1 MSWAKLAS
9 NSRSTALTDS
19 NSTDTPSGTGSRRDS
34 NVSSAGSNSSVKNMF
49 KRLSLGKAVNSDS
62 SEKSSDSSW
71 KSVKR
76 MSLSVESRNSDRRPS
91 DGSVGSEQNQEGG
104 TDRVLDRANRKMSL
118 AFKKLGKAQFGLASI
133 LSAASI
139 AQSASDKRPKLVI
152 WPEWN
157 DVDVNA
163 EKWGVNQQ
171 DMAHKGKE
179 KDKGKSPVVS
189 HSFDD
194 PEGKIEMP
202 PGMRVDHWKRPQDY
216 ITEKT
221 PVVIDP
227 DGMSSFNLITNN
239 EHLHESELMR
249 YIISQIMA
257 LWEICAVKNPPQ
269 DQMPA
274 DPGVPYEEVSH
285 TWKPWEHIYTM
296 NKVQKGPHIPPYNPY
311 GKYAVRLYWMGCW
324 RKIIVDDT
332 LPFDEN
338 DRLML
343 PCTTMQNEVWPMLL
357 TKALIKVA
365 ALDYTGGNPSC
376 EFGDVSIVSCLTGWL
391 PEAIP
396 LQGFLLDDQGTN
408 QSKLHLKKPTSGR
421 ASPLVTAGQVLDK
434 FISLS
439 NQPSRENSAIKPRKK
454 IGVNDDLRYGH
465 ISEVWELLRGVL
477 PEFKLPLQEWQKA
490 LLEEEKAK
498 RDETASVDGTK
509 EEKSDK
515 DSASK
520 DGKVEKP
527 DGKPAGKDGG
537 KEKGAKDAKEK
548 EKGKDGKDKKGDKD
562 KDKKGENL
570 DFGSKRGQSRLGS
583 SRKAI
588 GSRLDVDNEEKTLD
602 ETPIPENPEVVIFAS
617 YRTTPKYPVKISVL
631 GENADAS
638 ERLRQN
644 GLSHMYPHPVLITQT
659 RACPLEPPPPPEKI
673 PAWKTIRPRKKKTT
687 PSDEPVADPEPPKP
701 IQCLEITSPF
711 VNYKVSPVPI
721 PTDTH
726 RPKSALER
734 GGTRSRP
741 GTGHVTSIEETDEN
755 APEPETVKE
764 PPKEEHVEELTPVE
778 VVEEK
783 PLTPSKGTKSARK
796 SAGKKETE
804 ASPKAERKMSSKAGS
819 AKEKERS
826 KSISK
831 PGSREGKREEAGTPK
846 PEKQAEAKPAPP
858 SAQTTKLEPPGS
870 GDQAGGLAVP
880 PENGEGDGSVHEE
893 ETAEKEPVQEEI
905 TKPTKKWMDFDQFC
919 RCFKTLYIYHKPN
932 TYPCSVKHSD
942 LKKLEFKYHP
952 HQSVAP
958 QPPAP
963 TKGDKKSAP
972 NASGVNTSPS
982 KTVQTPSHTFTSA
995 MASPTTNPLL
1005 HNSPQ
1010 GAAQGTYDDKAP
1022 YYLFVDNLQPTE
1034 IVVSFSSLSRW
1045 PEPPPAPVEEKK
1057 SHTSL
1062 KGAKDKIDD
1071 KEMTNVTSSS
1081 VLEGSIASEKAAPPN
1096 VTPGTL
1102 VAEPYSWK
1110 SLVTGQPILRLKT
1123 SAIRAAVLCLPAGR
1137 HVLKFMMS
1145 GPLGYHVHLCSSTQ
1159 FVFGDEETVMAQLT
1173 KESCIFVDNANQVIT
1188 CIGKCINAFGD
1199 QEEFVKAWKELTLAH
1214 CPYQNDK
1221 QMSKQNHFKVFS
1233 EALYT
1238 TLRKVLRDIA
1248 SPEIAFAWRA
1258 FMFDATSKNI
1268 LSIPAG
1274 SRPATGHTSHRGSAK
1289 PAATKGAKQTVAQP
1303 EEQPEKTSS
1312 SWENRQATTE
1322 EQVATVKLQKQW
1334 KGYWV
1339 RKIRAARTPGS
1350 EENQKVLQNLQK
1362 CWAIIEQNL
1371 DPNNPDHPGLFLFRQ
1386 MFKIEPD
1393 LMVKYPFY
1401 KDEWNKISYND
1412 YKGQFPDQP
1421 PNNWFV
1427 VFREVFHVME
1437 EMLAVPKLYVPIST
1451 CMLRVINNDTGEEI
1465 PRVFQKVAPYVYK
1478 KNRKGYTFVAEART
1492 TDQPLQTGTWRM
1504 RMIGSLSPLP
1514 APLRG
1519 EVNSSFSV
1527 KEIKDYYLPNSKNV
1541 IFRYAVKVTEDHL
1554 TSIQMN
1560 TSKSDVHIKL
1570 VVLNNEEEVASTL
1583 GKGHAVIPAFTF
1595 LKDINPDEEPKRS
1608 TSRASNKGDSKA
1620 KKGGKRGGS
1629 GKSND
1634 GRGSTPTPTSRSP
1647 RRSSQIDHHSDGG
1660 LSDGDLEE
1668 RDLRPHKYIVEAQ
1681 VLKDSWPL
1689 SESSWNF
1696 VQMLKEMEKNELKVA
1711 FKEKPVEEPAKTEK
1725 APAAADKGAKG
1736 GKGGK
1741 GGKDKGKD
1749 KDGKGSRPPSQ
1760 QFDLGKPHWTL
1771 RVVSDANAVED
1782 IEIKKDTER
1791 ADEIRALKKAWED
1804 AEPGRAAKAMQSR
1817 LKYLSTH
1824 TIKLNDDEE
1833 EGEKVEGEGG
1843 DQPGYVPPQTPGSFL
1858 GDDDGNL
1865 TLEPP
1870 PPPTPK
1876 EMLQP
1881 VDITPFLRH
1890 TTDSP
1895 RYLDEEETQR
1905 RFQEQQKQIAE
1916 YKAFRQQVEEWRK
1929 KDKELRN
1936 MTKEKQ
1942 IQECEELQAM
1952 LDAAR
1957 ESINKP
1963 REAFRQT
1970 YLEAERKKLEEL
1982 EAKEAALQADAA
1994 AKSPKGKKGSAKG
2007 KKSPSAKKKK

>member
-1 MSWAKLAS
+1 MAS
-9 NSRSTALTDS
+9 KGANKKASS
-19 NSTDTPSGTGSRRDS
+19 NR
-34 NVSSAGSNSSVKNMF
+34 VSSATP
-49 KRLSLGKAVNSDS
+49 R
-62 SEKSSDSSW
+62 E
-71 KSVKR
+71 
-76 MSLSVESRNSDRRPS
+76 
-91 DGSVGSEQNQEGG
+91 
-104 TDRVLDRANRKMSL
+104 
-118 AFKKLGKAQFGLASI
+118 
-133 LSAASI
+133 AASI

-157 DVDVNA
+157 DTDVNA
-163 EKWGVNQQ
+163 EKW
-171 DMAHKGKE
+171 DMAHKGKKE
-179 KDKGKSPVVS
+179 DKGKSPVVS

-202 PGMRVDHWKRPQDY
+202 SGMKVDHWKRPQDY

-221 PVVIDP
+221 PVVVDP
-227 DGMSSFNLITNN
+227 DGMSSFDLITCN

-257 LWEICAVKNPPQ
+257 LWEICAVKNPPP

-296 NKVQKGPHIPPYNPY
+296 NKVQKGPHVPPYNPY

-324 RKIIVDDT
+324 RKIIVDDS

-338 DRLML
+338 ECCLL
-343 PCTTMQNEVWPMLL
+343 PCSTMQHEVWPMLL

-365 ALDYTGGNPSC
+365 ALDYTGGNPNC
-376 EFGDVSIVSCLTGWL
+376 EFGDISIVSCLTGWL

-396 LQGFLLDDQGTN
+396 LQ
-408 QSKLHLKKPTSGR
+408 
-421 ASPLVTAGQVLDK
+421 
-434 FISLS
+434 
-439 NQPSRENSAIKPRKK
+439 
-454 IGVNDDLRYGH
+454 YGH
-465 ISEVWELLRGVL
+465 ISEVWDLLKGVL

-498 RDETASVDGTK
+498 KEEQNIGEANK

-520 DGKVEKP
+520 DGKVDKP
-527 DGKPAGKDGG
+527 DGKPPGKDGG

-548 EKGKDGKDKKGDKD
+548 EKGGKDGKDKKGDKD
-562 KDKKGENL
+562 KDKKGE
-570 DFGSKRGQSRLGS
+570 K
-583 SRKAI
+583 
-588 GSRLDVDNEEKTLD
+588 EKTLD
-602 ETPIPENPEVVIFAS
+602 ETPIPEHPEVVIFAS
-617 YRTTPKYPVKISVL
+617 YRSSPKHPVKISVL

-644 GLSHMYPHPVLITQT
+644 GLSHLYPHPVLVTQT
-659 RACPLEPPPPPEKI
+659 RSCPLEPPPPPEKI
-673 PAWKTIRPRKKKTT
+673 PAWKLIRPKKKKTT
-687 PSDEPVADPEPPKP
+687 PHDEPVAEPEPPKP

-741 GTGHVTSIEETDEN
+741 GTGNVHSIEETDEN
-755 APEPETVKE
+755 APEPEPVKE
-764 PPKEEHVEELTPVE
+764 IPKEEPVEDLTPVE

-783 PLTPSKGTKSARK
+783 PVTPSKSKGGRK
-796 SAGKKETE
+796 SAGKKDTE
-804 ASPKAERKMSSKAGS
+804 ASPRGERKGSSKSTSG
-819 AKEKERS
+819 KDKERT
-826 KSISK
+826 KSASK
-831 PGSREGKREEAGTPK
+831 PPSREGKRED
-846 PEKQAEAKPAPP
+846 EKQVKPPVEKAPEPKIVAPAPQQ
-858 SAQTTKLEPPGS
+858 SVLESPGG

-880 PENGEGDGSVHEE
+880 PENGEVGEGSVHDGDVVDTEPAVEE
-893 ETAEKEPVQEEI
+893 DILKI
-905 TKPTKKWMDFDQFC
+905 KKKWMDFEEFC

-942 LKKLEFKYHP
+942 LK
-952 HQSVAP
+952 SVAP
-958 QPPAP
+958 PPPAP
-963 TKGDKKSAP
+963 AKGDKKTAP
-972 NASGVNTSPS
+972 NASG
-982 KTVQTPSHTFTSA
+982 
-995 MASPTTNPLL
+995 
-1005 HNSPQ
+1005 
-1010 GAAQGTYDDKAP
+1010 AAQGGYDDKAP

-1045 PEPPPAPVEEKK
+1045 PEPAPAPVEEKK
-1057 SHTSL
+1057 SHTSV

-1071 KEMTNVTSSS
+1071 KEATNITSSS
-1081 VLEGSIASEKAAPPN
+1081 VMDGSISGEKIAPA
-1096 VTPGTL
+1096 VVHPGTL

-1110 SLVTGQPILRLKT
+1110 SLVTGQPILRLRT
-1123 SAIRAAVLCLPAGR
+1123 TAIRAAVLCLPAGR

-1173 KESCIFVDNANQVIT
+1173 KESCIFVDNATQIINA
-1188 CIGKCINAFGD
+1188 IGKCINTFQD
-1199 QEEFVKAWKELTLAH
+1199 QTEYQKAWKELTAAH

-1221 QMSKQNHFKVFS
+1221 LMSKQHHFKVFS
-1233 EALYT
+1233 EALYS

-1248 SPEIAFAWRA
+1248 SPDIAFAWRA
-1258 FMFDATSKNI
+1258 FMFDATTKNI
-1268 LSIPAG
+1268 MSVSSG

-1289 PAATKGAKQTVAQP
+1289 PQATKAKQPVTQT
-1303 EEQPEKTSS
+1303 EEPAEKSSS
-1312 SWENRQATTE
+1312 SWENRQPTTE

-1339 RKIRAARTPGS
+1339 RKIRAARQSGS
-1350 EENQKVLQNLQK
+1350 DENIKVSQNLQK
-1362 CWAIIEQNL
+1362 CWSLIEQNL
-1371 DPNNPDHPGLFLFRQ
+1371 DAGNPEHPGLYLLRL
-1386 MFKIEPD
+1386 MFKQDPD
-1393 LMVKYPFY
+1393 MMAKYPFY

-1412 YKGQFPDQP
+1412 YKGNFPDQP

-1427 VFREVFHVME
+1427 VFREVFHVTE

-1465 PRVFQKVAPYVYK
+1465 PRVFQKVAPYIYK

-1492 TDQPLQTGTWRM
+1492 TDQSLQAGLWRM

-1514 APLRG
+1514 APSRA
-1519 EVNSSFSV
+1519 EVNSSFV
-1527 KEIKDYYLPNSKNV
+1527 TKEIRDYYIPNSKNV

-1560 TSKSDVHIKL
+1560 TSKSDVSIKL
-1570 VVLNNEEEVASTL
+1570 VILNNEEEVASTL

-1608 TSRASNKGDSKA
+1608 TSRSSNKGDSKG
-1620 KKGGKRGGS
+1620 KKGKRGGS

-1634 GRGSTPTPTSRSP
+1634 GRGSTPTRSP
-1647 RRSSQIDHHSDGG
+1647 RRSSQADHQSDGG
-1660 LSDGDLEE
+1660 LSDGDIEE
-1668 RDLRPHKYIVEAQ
+1668 KDLKPHKYIIEAQ

-1689 SESSWNF
+1689 SEASWTF
-1696 VQMLKEMEKNELKVA
+1696 VQMLREMEKNELKVA
-1711 FKEKPVEEPAKTEK
+1711 FKEKTVEDPPKTEK

-1736 GKGGK
+1736 GKAGK

-1771 RVVSDANAVED
+1771 RIVSDANAVED

-1804 AEPGRAAKAMQSR
+1804 ADPGRAAKAMQSR

-1824 TIKLNDDEE
+1824 TIKLKDDEE
-1833 EGEKVEGEGG
+1833 EGEKEDGEGG
-1843 DQPGYVPPQTPGSFL
+1843 DTVGYAPPQTPGSLL
-1858 GDDDGNL
+1858 GEDDGNL

-1870 PPPTPK
+1870 PPPQPK

-1881 VDITPFLRH
+1881 VDYTPFIRRS
-1890 TTDSP
+1890 TDTP
-1895 RYLDEEETQR
+1895 RYLDEEELQR
-1905 RFQEQQKQIAE
+1905 KFQEQQQQIAE
-1916 YKAFRQQVEEWRK
+1916 YKTFRQQVEDWRK

-1942 IQECEELQAM
+1942 IEECEELQAM

-1957 ESINKP
+1957 ESVNQP
-1963 REAFRQT
+1963 REAFRQK

-1982 EAKEAALQADAA
+1982 EAKEAAQKAETE

>member
-1 MSWAKLAS
+1 M
-9 NSRSTALTDS
+9 N
-19 NSTDTPSGTGSRRDS
+19 
-34 NVSSAGSNSSVKNMF
+34 
-49 KRLSLGKAVNSDS
+49 
-62 SEKSSDSSW
+62 
-71 KSVKR
+71 
-76 MSLSVESRNSDRRPS
+76 RRPS
-91 DGSVGSEQNQEGG
+91 HASVTGLRRG
-104 TDRVLDRANRKMSL
+104 SL
-118 AFKKLGKAQFGLASI
+118 ADQSKAKRVSLKDGTLGNLGNSRLAALTELKEGDVYYKTEKIYPSI
-133 LSAASI
+133 PDHPEDIFITLAKWPRETRTGSIISINRDDTATPSEINPGYDRDRAASI
-139 AQSASDKRPKLVI
+139 AQSATDKRPKLVI

-157 DVDVNA
+157 DADVNA
-163 EKWGVNQQ
+163 EKWGVSQQ

-221 PVVIDP
+221 PVIIDP
-227 DGMSSFNLITNN
+227 DGMTSYDLITNN

-324 RKIIVDDT
+324 RKVIVDDT

-343 PCTTMQNEVWPMLL
+343 PCTTMQHEVWPMLL

-365 ALDYTGGNPSC
+365 SLDYTGGNPNC

-396 LQGFLLDDQGTN
+396 LQGFLLEDQGTN
-408 QSKLHLKKPTSGR
+408 QSKSQLKKPNSGR
-421 ASPLVTAGQVLDK
+421 ASPLVSAGQVLDK
-434 FISLS
+434 FISMS
-439 NQPSRENSAIKPRKK
+439 NQPSRENSAMKPHKK
-454 IGVNDDLRYGH
+454 IGVNDDVRYGH
-465 ISEVWELLRGVL
+465 ISEVWELLKGVL
-477 PEFKLPLQEWQKA
+477 PEFRLPLQEWQKA
-490 LLEEEKAK
+490 LMEEEKAK
-498 RDETASVDGTK
+498 KDETASVDGTK

-520 DGKVEKP
+520 DGKVDKP

-562 KDKKGENL
+562 KDKKGENIE
-570 DFGSKRGQSRLGS
+570 FGSKRGQSRLGS
-583 SRKAI
+583 SRKTMS
-588 GSRLDVDNEEKTLD
+588 SRLDVDFEEKTLD

-617 YRTTPKYPVKISVL
+617 YRTTPKYPVKVSVL

-659 RACPLEPPPPPEKI
+659 RSCPLEPPPPPEKI
-673 PAWKTIRPRKKKTT
+673 PAWKLIRPRKKKTT
-687 PSDEPVADPEPPKP
+687 PSDEPVSEPEPPKP

-741 GTGHVTSIEETDEN
+741 GTGNVTSIEETDEN
-755 APEPETVKE
+755 APEPEPA
-764 PPKEEHVEELTPVE
+764 PPKEEHVEELPPVE

-783 PLTPSKGTKSARK
+783 PLTPSKGGKGGRK
-796 SAGKKETE
+796 SAGKKEAE
-804 ASPKAERKMSSKAGS
+804 ASPKTDRKSSNKVGS

-831 PGSREGKREEAGTPK
+831 PGSREGKREDAGTPK
-846 PEKQAEAKPAPP
+846 PEKSQAEPKPPVP
-858 SAQTTKLEPPGS
+858 SAQPKLESPAL

-880 PENGEGDGSVHEE
+880 PENGEGEGSVHEE
-893 ETAEKEPVQEEI
+893 ETQEKEQEPEEI
-905 TKPTKKWMDFDQFC
+905 LKPKKKWMDFDQFC

-942 LKKLEFKYHP
+942 LK
-952 HQSVAP
+952 
-958 QPPAP
+958 
-963 TKGDKKSAP
+963 
-972 NASGVNTSPS
+972 
-982 KTVQTPSHTFTSA
+982 
-995 MASPTTNPLL
+995 
-1005 HNSPQ
+1005 
-1010 GAAQGTYDDKAP
+1010 AAQGGYDDKAP
-1022 YYLFVDNLQPTE
+1022 YYLFVDSLQPTE

-1045 PEPPPAPVEEKK
+1045 PEPPPPPVEEKK
-1057 SHTSL
+1057 SHTSI
-1062 KGAKDKIDD
+1062 KGAKDRVDD
-1071 KEMTNVTSSS
+1071 KEATNVTSSS
-1081 VLEGSIASEKAAPPN
+1081 VLEGSIASEKAVPPT

-1110 SLVTGQPILRLKT
+1110 SLVTGQPILRLRT

-1173 KESCIFVDNANQVIT
+1173 KESCIFVDNASQVIN
-1188 CIGKCINAFGD
+1188 CIGKCINVFGD
-1199 QEEFVKAWKELTLAH
+1199 QEEFVKAWRELTQAH
-1214 CPYQNDK
+1214 CPYQNEK
-1221 QMSKQNHFKVFS
+1221 QMSKQHHFKIFS

-1238 TLRKVLRDIA
+1238 TLRKVLRDVA

-1289 PAATKGAKQTVAQP
+1289 PAATKGAKQTVAQT

-1350 EENQKVLQNLQK
+1350 DENQKVLQNLQK

-1371 DPNNPDHPGLFLFRQ
+1371 DPSNPDHPGLFLFRQ
-1386 MFKIEPD
+1386 MFKLDPD

-1412 YKGQFPDQP
+1412 YKGQYPDQP

-1519 EVNSSFSV
+1519 EVNSSFAV

-1608 TSRASNKGDSKA
+1608 TSRTLHGSDHSNKGESKT

-1634 GRGSTPTPTSRSP
+1634 GRGSSNPTGTARKRKTPPASGRSP
-1647 RRSSQIDHHSDGG
+1647 RRSSQVDHHSDGG

-1668 RDLRPHKYIVEAQ
+1668 RDLRPHKYIIEAQ

-1689 SESSWNF
+1689 SEASWAF

-1711 FKEKPVEEPAKTEK
+1711 FKEKTAEEPAKTEK

-1760 QFDLGKPHWTL
+1760 QFDLGKPHWSL
-1771 RVVSDANAVED
+1771 RVVSDANAVEE

-1824 TIKLNDDEE
+1824 TIKLKDDEE
-1833 EGEKVEGEGG
+1833 ETEKVEGEGA
-1843 DQPGYVPPQTPGSFL
+1843 DQPGYVPPQTPGSLL

-1890 TTDSP
+1890 TTDTP
-1895 RYLDEEETQR
+1895 RYLDEEEMQR
-1905 RFQEQQKQIAE
+1905 RFQEQQKQITE
-1916 YKAFRQQVEEWRK
+1916 YKAFRQQVEDWRK

-1942 IQECEELQAM
+1942 LQECEELQAM

-1982 EAKEAALQADAA
+1982 EAKEAAQKADAE